1 MTARFNPPPGWPP
14 APAGWTPPP
23 GWSPDPSWPAPP
35 AGWQLW
41 VEDAPGAPQGDD
53 VSRFSKPDP
62 SSAPTTAMPTYQA
75 PGAPG
80 APGAPNHG
88 AVPPSGPVPTGPGAA
103 WSGSPETP
111 SWQQQGQPGL
121 QGHGGPA
128 GPGGPDGFGGPGGPG
143 GQQPGGAAG
152 RQWLIPVIIALVAIG
167 AIIAVLFATGVLG
180 GSDEPDASPT
190 SSAPTSASP
199 EPSEDATDEPTDDP
213 TTDDATDEPTDT
225 PSDDASD
232 EPTDEATGSVSGD
245 GGSRTSPLA
254 PGETAPLG
262 DWTVSFAATNSDA
275 WAEISESSSS
285 VSSFYEPA
293 DGDSYLMSPLT
304 ITYLGEGSEPLYM
317 LDYVFVSSDGV
328 TYKDKCGYVPLPNQ
342 LETGQELYTDAT
354 VTGNICVTVPTDK
367 IDGGVWRISGWDR
380 VNKDTE
386 AFFALS

>member
-41 VEDAPGAPQGDD
+41 VEDGPGAAPADD

-80 APGAPNHG
+80 APQHG
-88 AVPPSGPVPTGPGAA
+88 AVPPSGPVPTGPGAP
-103 WSGSPETP
+103 WSGSPEVP
-111 SWQQQGQPGL
+111 AWQQQGAG
-121 QGHGGPA
+121 
-128 GPGGPDGFGGPGGPG
+128 GPGGPGGFGGPQGPGGPG
-143 GQQPGGAAG
+143 GQQPGGAAR

-167 AIIAVLFATGVLG
+167 AIVAVLFATGVLG
-180 GSDEPDASPT
+180 GSDEPEASPT
-190 SSAPTSASP
+190 TSSPTETSSP
-199 EPSEDATDEPTDDP
+199 EPTDEASEEPTDEPTTDDATEEPTDAPTDEATDEPTDAP
-213 TTDDATDEPTDT
+213 
-225 PSDDASD
+225 
-232 EPTDEATGSVSGD
+232 TGSVSGD

-262 DWTVSFAATNSDA
+262 DWTVSFAATNADA
-275 WAEISESSSS
+275 WAEISETSSDA
-285 VSSFYEPA
+285 SSFYEPA
-293 DGDSYLMSPLT
+293 EGDTYLMSPLT

-317 LDYVFVSSDGV
+317 LDYVFVSTDGV
-328 TYKDKCGYVPLPNQ
+328 TYKDKCGYVPLPDQ

-354 VTGNICVTVPTDK
+354 VTGNICITVPTDK
-367 IDGGVWRISGWDR
+367 VDGGVWRVSGWDR